1 MFVRFFI
8 ITALMV
14 ACISVATAAEI
25 PTLQQLVPK
34 TILDTSKDTVISIVV
49 ENDSIGGKGT
59 DENYTSGVRFTYFDI
74 KADLPMMAEQ
84 VDGLIPTFDINETTS
99 VFYSFGQNLYTPE
112 DIGSERLN
120 RIDRPWAAHLYGAM
134 GLATI
139 TDDHLDEVELSLGV
153 VGPWALGKQTQ
164 RFVHKLLPKSPDPRG
179 WKNQLKNE
187 PTIGLGW
194 VRRHPRFLA
203 KDFDNVSLAATPFY
217 GATLGNVHTFA
228 NGGIKLRLTPKSEQ
242 WQDTPARVRPGLPG
256 TGFFEIPEKKWSWY
270 LFAGAEGR
278 AVGRNMFLDGN
289 TFRDSHSV
297 DKRYFV
303 ADLNAGVA
311 VTYDQFRISYST
323 VYRTKEFSN
332 QDEPSVFGTVSLGW
346 RF

>member
-1 MFVRFFI
+1 MFMRFLI
-8 ITALMV
+8 ILVFVMAGASHAM
-14 ACISVATAAEI
+14 AAEM

-34 TILDTSKDTVISIVV
+34 TILESSKDTVLSIVI

-74 KADLPMMAEQ
+74 KSDLPRMAER
-84 VDGLIPTFDINETTS
+84 VDDLIPTFDINETTS
-99 VFYSFGQNLYTPE
+99 VFYSFGQNIYTPE
-112 DIGSERLN
+112 NIGSERLN
-120 RIDRPWAAHLYGAM
+120 RRDRPWAAHLYGAM

-139 TDDHLDEVELSLGV
+139 TDNYMDEVELSIGV

-164 RFVHKLLPKSPDPRG
+164 RFVHKVLPDSSDPRG
-179 WKNQLKNE
+179 WKNQLENE

-194 VRRHPRFLA
+194 VRRHPRFWA
-203 KDFDNVSLAATPFY
+203 KDFDGISLAAAPFY
-217 GATLGNVHTFA
+217 GATLGNAHTFA
-228 NGGIKLRLTPKSEQ
+228 NGGVKLRLIPKTEQ

-256 TGFFEIPEKKWSWY
+256 TGFFQIPEKKWSWY

-278 AVGRNMFLDGN
+278 AVGRNIFLDGN

-311 VTYDQFRISYST
+311 ITYDQFRISYST
-323 VYRTKEFSN
+323 VYRTKEFN
-332 QDEPSVFGTVSLGW
+332 YQDEPSVFGTVSLGW